1 MTCPRTA
8 FCPDH
13 TGTVS
18 AAGTAA
24 AVFLLLAALLL
35 VLAVAGAL
43 AVAVHRAFTRRRP
56 AARRAGPADD
66 DHLVIMAAAL
76 DDWWIVTD
84 PTEPFTGAAA
94 AAHVEEWLAGS
105 GYRVVP
111 RLGPLARTYVRLR
124 SRARNAGTR
133 SRANTTPTREYD

>member
-1 MTCPRTA
+1 MTCPPTA

-43 AVAVHRAFTRRRP
+43 AVAVHRAFTRLRP
-56 AARRAGPADD
+56 AARRPGPAAD
-66 DHLVIMAAAL
+66 DHLVVMAAAL
-76 DDWWIVTD
+76 DDWWITLD
-84 PTEPFTGAAA
+84 PALPFAGAAA
-94 AAHVEEWLAGS
+94 AAHVEEYLASS
-105 GYRVVP
+105 GYHVVP
-111 RLGPLARTYVRLR
+111 RLGPLARAYVRLR
-124 SRARNAGTR
+124 SGARNAGTR
-133 SRANTTPTREYD
+133 AHASTTPTREYD